1 MIKKVYSSNTTVDEV
16 SVSLK
21 NLTKNYGKVKAVN
34 DVSFDVLRGE
44 IFGFLGPNG
53 AGKTTTIRMITTAT
67 KPTSGTALING
78 FDVRKD
84 PVNAKRTI
92 GVVSQYINIDMELTS
107 AENLIVH
114 GMLYRMEKKTIYS
127 RVDELLDFIEM
138 SDKKNVAAGKIS
150 GGMQR
155 KLMIAR
161 ALLHKPE
168 ILFLDEPTVG
178 LDAQS
183 KRKIWDLLVKI
194 NSENKTIFL
203 TTHYIEEAEELCNRV
218 GIIDKGRL
226 IALDSPENLIKEVGK
241 IALDTFTADNCS
253 TAFFC
258 SREEALKAAEGIKE
272 KIVIRRTNL
281 EDVFLKKTGKRVES

>member
-1 MIKKVYSSNTTVDEV
+1 MIKKVYSSNMAVDEV
-16 SVSLK
+16 SVSVK
-21 NLTKNYGKVKAVN
+21 NLTKHYGKIKAVDN
-34 DVSFDVLRGE
+34 VSFNVLRGE

-114 GMLYRMEKKTIYS
+114 GMLYGMNKKAIYL
-127 RVDELLDFIEM
+127 RVDKLLNFIEM
-138 SDKKNVAAGKIS
+138 SDKKNIAAEKIS

-161 ALLHKPE
+161 ALLHEPE
-168 ILFLDEPTVG
+168 ILFLDETTVG

-183 KRKIWDLLVKI
+183 KRKIWDMLIRI

-203 TTHYIEEAEELCNRV
+203 TTHYIEEAEELCDRV
-218 GIIDKGRL
+218 GIIDNGKL
-226 IALDSPENLIKEVGK
+226 IALDSPENLIREVGK
-241 IALDTFTADNCS
+241 IALDIFAGDNYS
-253 TAFFC
+253 TDFF
-258 SREEALKAAEGIKE
+258 SNREGALEAAKGIKD
-272 KIVIRRTNL
+272 KVVIRRTNL

>member
-1 MIKKVYSSNTTVDEV
+1 MIKKVYSSGKAVDEV
-16 SVSLK
+16 SVSVK
-21 NLTKNYGKVKAVN
+21 NLTKNYGEVKAVN
-34 DVSFDVLRGE
+34 DVSFDIMRGE

-114 GMLYRMEKKTIYS
+114 GMLYGMNKKAIYL
-127 RVDELLDFIEM
+127 RVDELLNFIEM
-138 SDKKNVAAGKIS
+138 SDKKNIAAEKIS

-161 ALLHKPE
+161 ALLHEPE
-168 ILFLDEPTVG
+168 ILFLDETTVG

-183 KRKIWDLLVKI
+183 KR
-194 NSENKTIFL
+194 NGS
-203 TTHYIEEAEELCNRV
+203 
-218 GIIDKGRL
+218 
-226 IALDSPENLIKEVGK
+226 
-241 IALDTFTADNCS
+241 
-253 TAFFC
+253 
-258 SREEALKAAEGIKE
+258 
-272 KIVIRRTNL
+272 
-281 EDVFLKKTGKRVES
+281 